1 MNKSNVLKIDG
12 HPAVI
17 SYDPDIEMFRGEFVG
32 LNGGAD
38 FYATNVRDLKAEG
51 TRSLREFLAVCKERG
66 IAPEKKFSG
75 TFAVRVGKKKHEALA
90 ITAAARGVSMNALID
105 QAIEHELACA

>member
-1 MNKSNVLKIDG
+1 MNKLNVLKIDG

-38 FYATNVRDLKAEG
+38 FYATNVRDLKTEG
-51 TRSLREFLAVCKERG
+51 ARSLREFLSVCKERG
-66 IAPEKKFSG
+66 IEPEKKFSG
-75 TFAVRVGKKKHEALA
+75 TFAVRVSKKTHEALA

-105 QAIEHELACA
+105 QAIENELVC